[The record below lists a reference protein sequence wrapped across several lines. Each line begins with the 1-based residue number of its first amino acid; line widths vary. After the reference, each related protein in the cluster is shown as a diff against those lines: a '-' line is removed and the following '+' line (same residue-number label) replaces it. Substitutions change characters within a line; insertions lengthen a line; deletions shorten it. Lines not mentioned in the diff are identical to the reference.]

1 MLNHEVLDAK
11 EEFMALTLKPPKP
24 LTDDELLE
32 FSRRNPGMQFERSAT
47 GELIVTPTGSD
58 AGRRNAQLAY
68 QLEAWNRSRSL
79 GVVFDSSTGFR
90 MPDGALLS
98 PDASWVRRDRW
109 EGLAAAER
117 EGFAP
122 LCPDVVFEIASTNNT
137 RTELEAKMRAYI
149 TNGAQAAV
157 LIDPQGRRV
166 EIYRP
171 GRKVEVDLHPGTISL
186 DPPLAGFTLT
196 LAPLM
201 E

>member
-1 MLNHEVLDAK
+1 V
-11 EEFMALTLKPPKP
+11 ALSLKPPKP
-24 LTDDELLE
+24 VTDEELLE
-32 FSRRNPGMQFERSAT
+32 FSRRNPGLQFERGAT

-79 GVVFDSSTGFR
+79 GVVFDSSAGFR
-90 MPDGALLS
+90 MPDGSLLS

-109 EGLAAAER
+109 EGLAPAER

-122 LCPDVVFEIASTNNT
+122 LCPDVVFEIASASNT
-137 RTELEAKMRAYI
+137 RSELQVKMRAYI
-149 TNGAQAAV
+149 ANEARAAV

-166 EIYRP
+166 EVYRP
-171 GRKVEVDLHPGTISL
+171 GRTVEVDEHPATISL
-186 DPPLAGFTLT
+186 DPPLVGFTLT
-196 LAPLM
+196 LAPHF

>member
-1 MLNHEVLDAK
+1 
-11 EEFMALTLKPPKP
+11 MALTLKPPRP

-32 FSRRNPGMQFERSAT
+32 FSRRNPGLQFERSAT
-47 GELIVTPTGSD
+47 GELVVTPTGSD

-68 QLEAWNRSRSL
+68 QLEAWNRSRSPSL

-109 EGLAAAER
+109 EGLAPAER

-122 LCPDVVFEIASTNNT
+122 LCPDVVFEIASTSNT
-137 RTELEAKMRAYI
+137 RPELQAKMRAYI
-149 TNGAQAAV
+149 SNGAQVAV
-157 LIDPQGRRV
+157 LIDPQGRGV
-166 EIYRP
+166 EIYRL
-171 GRKVEVDLHPGTISL
+171 GRTVEVDQHSDTISL
-186 DPPLAGFTLT
+186 DPPLIGFTLT

>member
-1 MLNHEVLDAK
+1 
-11 EEFMALTLKPPKP
+11 MAITLKPPKP
-24 LTDDELLE
+24 LTDSELVE
-32 FSRRNPGMQFERSAT
+32 FSRRNPGYQFERSAT

-79 GVVFDSSTGFR
+79 GVAFDSSTGFR

-122 LCPDVVFEIASTNNT
+122 VCPDVVFEIASTNNT
-137 RTELEAKMRAYI
+137 PTELGAKIPAYL
-149 TNGAQAAV
+149 TTGAPA
-157 LIDPQGRRV
+157 
-166 EIYRP
+166 
-171 GRKVEVDLHPGTISL
+171 
-186 DPPLAGFTLT
+186 
-196 LAPLM
+196 
-201 E
+201 